1 MATDE
6 TLIRVLLNGYVRH
19 DEKGLRRQAYLE
31 SDGEDE
37 LAARAAMARH
47 LRSDSPLTREQRDVL
62 ADLFDPD
69 PGVAFRN
76 DRRIIFQYRRRG
88 RRSQH
93 LANTQIS
100 QHIWERLCSGWN
112 VESAVQDATTKYELS
127 REDVFK
133 IWSRFRPIYETF

>member
-1 MATDE
+1 
-6 TLIRVLLNGYVRH
+6 
-19 DEKGLRRQAYLE
+19 
-31 SDGEDE
+31 
-37 LAARAAMARH
+37 MARH

-69 PGVAFRN
+69 PSVGFKN
-76 DRRIIFQYRRRG
+76 ERRIIFQYRRCG

-100 QHIWERLCSGWN
+100 QHIWELFCSGWD
-112 VESAVQDATTKYELS
+112 VESGVQDATTKYKLS

-133 IWSRFRPIYETF
+133 IWSRFRPIYEAEPPRQLPSNR